1 MKSFAAADHVI
12 GLDVDRDRFDKFVF
26 RDSISSLLAE
36 LWKDEGSAEQTDT
49 YDQIRKSGFTC
60 SRM

>member
-1 MKSFAAADHVI
+1 MKIFAAADHVI

-36 LWKDEGSAEQTDT
+36 LWKDEGSASHRLPRRPTAVGHAV
-49 YDQIRKSGFTC
+49 RWL
-60 SRM
+60 